1 MRQLGDELTKLL
13 SIISHQSWLTREV
26 PEDWRVPCEPIP
38 KKGWKEDLGNSRPV
52 SLTSVPSKVL
62 EQITLRAITQHHR
75 MAEGS
80 DPASVDFSICIDDLD
95 EGIEST
101 ISKFVDDTKLGESVD
116 LLEGGRALHRDLDRL
131 DPGPKSNSGR
141 FKKPR
146 ARSCTLPQQPL
157 QCYRLGTEW
166 LESTRQKRTC
176 STDGQQA
183 GHEPAVCPGGQEGQW
198 HLAWIRNGV
207 ASRSRAVILPLCSAL
222 VDSTLSS
229 VSSSWSPSLGRTWR
243 GWSMSRERQQGW

>member
-1 MRQLGDELTKLL
+1 
-13 SIISHQSWLTREV
+13 
-26 PEDWRVPCEPIP
+26 
-38 KKGWKEDLGNSRPV
+38 
-52 SLTSVPSKVL
+52 
-62 EQITLRAITQHHR
+62 

-101 ISKFVDDTKLGESVD
+101 ISKFADDTKLGVSVD

-141 FKKPR
+141 FNKTKGQVLHFGHNNPCSATGWGQSGWR
-146 ARSCTLPQQPL
+146 AP
-157 QCYRLGTEW
+157 
-166 LESTRQKRTC
+166 RQKRTC

-222 VDSTLSS
+222 VGQHLEFCVQFLVPQSRTDMEGLEHVQRKATRLVRGLEYKSCEECLSELGLFLLEKRMLRGHKVVSGHRLDLMISKVFSNLADSVIL
-229 VSSSWSPSLGRTWR
+229 
-243 GWSMSRERQQGW
+243 